1 MINPGAFTHSSY
13 ALADALAAFD
23 GVKVELH
30 LSNPSAR
37 EEWRRKSVVAPVRDR
52 HRRRASAAPG
62 TASRSKPRSSK
73 L

>member
-37 EEWRRKSVVAPVRDR
+37 EEWRRTSVVAPVRHR
-52 HRRRASAAPG
+52 HDRRASAAPG
-62 TASRSKPRSSK
+62 TGSRSKPRSSK